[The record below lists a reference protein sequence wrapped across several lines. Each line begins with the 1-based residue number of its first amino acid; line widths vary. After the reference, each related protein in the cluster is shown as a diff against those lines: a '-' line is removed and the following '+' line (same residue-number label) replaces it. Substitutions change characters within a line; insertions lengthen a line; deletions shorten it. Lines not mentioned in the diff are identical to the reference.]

1 MDNGKSGE
9 KSEVIFVKITHETW
23 YHGFTRRG
31 NVEENKFFIMNI
43 IIIVAIVASVW
54 IFLGP
59 ECLLFKCV
67 VVK

>member
-1 MDNGKSGE
+1 M
-9 KSEVIFVKITHETW
+9 KIPHETW